1 MPCLSCNDL
10 KVSFRIQKKSAYA
23 VRGVS
28 FSVGDRRT
36 LGIVGESGCGKSV
49 TAAAIMRL
57 VPTPPGKIESGSIRF
72 EEKELLAIPEK
83 EMCGVRGRRISMV
96 FQDPMTSLN
105 PVFTC
110 GYQTAEPLILHKG
123 MDKRAAAELSMELF
137 SEVGIAEPKRVFSSY
152 PHNLSG
158 GMRQRVMIAMALA
171 CSPRLL
177 IADEPTTALDVTVQ
191 ARLLELLKKLQ
202 DTKDMS
208 MILITH
214 NLGIVTGMAH
224 DVIVMY
230 AGEIVESAPAQA
242 LFESPRHPYTE
253 CLLKTIPSI
262 ERRGERLTVIP
273 GTVPTPLE
281 VPEGCPFH
289 PRCPKAKDV
298 CKKDHP
304 PLHRVDG
311 GGNGVNIDNDGD
323 NGKHHVR
330 CHLYE

>member
-1 MPCLSCNDL
+1 MACLACEDL
-10 KVSFRIQKKSAYA
+10 RVSFSIQKRVARA

-28 FSVGDRRT
+28 FGLDDRKT

-49 TAAAIMRL
+49 TALSIMRL
-57 VPTPPGKIESGSIRF
+57 VPAPPAKIESGSMMF
-72 EEKELLAIPEK
+72 EGADLLSIPEK
-83 EMCGVRGRRISMV
+83 QMRGVRGRRISMI

-110 GYQTAEPLILHKG
+110 GSQVAESLLLHKG
-123 MDKRAAAELSMELF
+123 MGKVEAAGVCEQLF
-137 SEVGIAEPKRVFSSY
+137 AEVGIAEPKRVFAAY

-191 ARLLELLKKLQ
+191 ARLLELLKSLQ

-214 NLGIVTGMAH
+214 NLGIVAGMAH

-230 AGEIVESAPAQA
+230 AGEVMESAPSKA
-242 LFESPRHPYTE
+242 LFDSPCHPYTD
-253 CLLKTIPSI
+253 CLLKTIPSTG
-262 ERRGERLTVIP
+262 RRSERLTVIP

-281 VPEGCPFH
+281 IPDGCPFH
-289 PRCPKAKDV
+289 PRCPRV
-298 CKKDHP
+298 TGRCKKEHP
-304 PLHRVDG
+304 PLHTVGAD
-311 GGNGVNIDNDGD
+311 
-323 NGKHHVR
+323 HQVR
-330 CHLYE
+330 CHHYE

>member
-1 MPCLSCNDL
+1 MTPCLSCNDL
-10 KVSFRIQKKSAYA
+10 RVSFRIRKTSAYA

-28 FSVGDRRT
+28 FSVGARRT

-57 VPTPPGKIESGSIRF
+57 VPSPPGTIESGSMLF
-72 EEKELLAIPEK
+72 EDKDLLAIPEK
-83 EMCGVRGRRISMV
+83 EMRGVRGRRISMV

-123 MDKRAAAELSMELF
+123 MDKRAAAERSMELF
-137 SEVGIAEPKRVFSSY
+137 SEVGIAEPERVFSSY

-158 GMRQRVMIAMALA
+158 GMRQRVMIAMALT

-191 ARLLELLKKLQ
+191 ARLLELLKSLQ
-202 DTKDMS
+202 DAKDMS

-214 NLGIVTGMAH
+214 NLGIVAGMAH

-230 AGEIVESAPAQA
+230 AGEIAESAPALA

-253 CLLKTIPSI
+253 CLLETIPSI
-262 ERRGERLTVIP
+262 EKRGGRLTVIP

-281 VPEGCPFH
+281 VPEGCAFH

-298 CKKDHP
+298 CKKEHP
-304 PLHRVDG
+304 ALHCV
-311 GGNGVNIDNDGD
+311 NDG
-323 NGKHHVR
+323 HYAR
-330 CHLYE
+330 CHLYG

>member
-1 MPCLSCNDL
+1 MACLSCNDL
-10 KVSFRIQKKSAYA
+10 RISFRIRKKKAYA

-28 FSVGDRRT
+28 FSVGDRAT

-57 VPTPPGKIESGSIRF
+57 IPTPPGKIESGSIRF
-72 EEKELLAIPEK
+72 EGNDLLTIPEK
-83 EMCGVRGRRISMV
+83 QMRAVRGRRISMV

-123 MDKRAAAELSMELF
+123 MDKRAAAELSMELY

-158 GMRQRVMIAMALA
+158 GMRQRVMIAMALS
-171 CSPRLL
+171 CSPKLL

-191 ARLLELLKKLQ
+191 AKLLELLKKLQ
-202 DTKDMS
+202 NTKDMS

-214 NLGIVTGMAH
+214 NLGIVAGMAR

-230 AGEIVESAPAQA
+230 AGEIVESAPATE
-242 LFESPRHPYTE
+242 LFASPRHPYTE

-262 ERRGERLTVIP
+262 EKRGERLTVIP

-281 VPEGCPFH
+281 IPDGCPFH
-289 PRCPKAKDV
+289 PRCPKAKDI
-298 CKKDHP
+298 CTKENP
-304 PLHRVDG
+304 ILRCADG
-311 GGNGVNIDNDGD
+311 LNVGNDGS
-323 NGKHHVR
+323 GGHYVR
-330 CHLYE
+330 CHC

>member
-10 KVSFRIQKKSAYA
+10 RVSFRIRKKSAYA

-28 FSVGDRRT
+28 FSVDDRAT

-57 VPTPPGKIESGSIRF
+57 VPAPPGKIESGAILF
-72 EEKELLAIPEK
+72 EEKDLLTIPEK
-83 EMCGVRGRRISMV
+83 EMRGVRGRRISMV

-110 GYQTAEPLILHKG
+110 GDQTAEPLILHKG

-137 SEVGIAEPKRVFSSY
+137 SEVGIAEPKRVFESY

-171 CSPRLL
+171 CSPKLL

-202 DTKDMS
+202 DAKDMS

-214 NLGIVTGMAH
+214 NLGIVAGMARH
-224 DVIVMY
+224 VIVMY
-230 AGEIVESAPAQA
+230 AGELVESAPTRT
-242 LFESPRHPYTE
+242 LFEAPRHPYTE

-262 ERRGERLTVIP
+262 DKRGERLTVIP
-273 GTVPTPLE
+273 GTVPTPFE
-281 VPEGCPFH
+281 IPDGCLFH

-298 CKKDHP
+298 CRKERP
-304 PLHRVDG
+304 ALHCVDERG
-311 GGNGVNIDNDGD
+311 ITDNDVNAD
-323 NGKHHVR
+323 NDKHHVR
-330 CHLYE
+330 CHLYV

>member
-1 MPCLSCNDL
+1 MSCLSCNDL
-10 KVSFRIQKKSAYA
+10 RVSFRIQKKSAYA

-57 VPTPPGKIESGSIRF
+57 VPTPPGKIESGVIRF
-72 EEKELLAIPEK
+72 DDKDLLTVSEK

-123 MDKRAAAELSMELF
+123 MDKRAAAEFSMELF

-171 CSPRLL
+171 CSPKLL

-191 ARLLELLKKLQ
+191 ARLLEVLKKLQ

-214 NLGIVTGMAH
+214 NLGIVAGMAH

-230 AGEIVESAPAQA
+230 AGEIVESAPARA

-262 ERRGERLTVIP
+262 EKRGERLTVIP

-304 PLHRVDG
+304 VLHCVDG
-311 GGNGVNIDNDGD
+311 RDSVDND

>member
-10 KVSFRIQKKSAYA
+10 RVSFRIQKKSAYA

-57 VPTPPGKIESGSIRF
+57 VPTPPGKIESGAIRF
-72 EEKELLAIPEK
+72 EEKDLLAVSEK

-171 CSPRLL
+171 CSPKLL

-214 NLGIVTGMAH
+214 NLGIVAGMAH

-230 AGEIVESAPAQA
+230 AGEIVESAPAQR

-262 ERRGERLTVIP
+262 EKRSERLTVIP

-304 PLHRVDG
+304 ILHCVDG
-311 GGNGVNIDNDGD
+311 GSNGVDGDID

>member
-1 MPCLSCNDL
+1 MPCLSCSDL
-10 KVSFRIQKKSAYA
+10 RVSFRIQKKTARA

-28 FSVGDRRT
+28 FELDDRKT

-49 TAAAIMRL
+49 TASSIMRL
-57 VPTPPGKIESGSIRF
+57 IPAPPGKIEAGTMLF
-72 EEKELLAIPEK
+72 EGKDLLSIPEK
-83 EMCGVRGRRISMV
+83 QMREVRGRRISMI

-110 GYQTAEPLILHKG
+110 GHQVAEPLILHKG
-123 MDKRAAAELSMELF
+123 MGKRAAAELCAELF

-191 ARLLELLKKLQ
+191 AKLLELLKKLQ
-202 DTKDMS
+202 DAKGMS

-214 NLGIVTGMAH
+214 NLGIVAGMAH
-224 DVIVMY
+224 DVMVMY
-230 AGEIVESAPAQA
+230 AGEVVESAPARA
-242 LFESPRHPYTE
+242 IFDSPRHPYTE
-253 CLLKTIPSI
+253 RLLKTIPSI
-262 ERRGERLTVIP
+262 EKRSGRLTVIP

-281 VPEGCPFH
+281 IPDGCPFH
-289 PRCPKAKDV
+289 PRCQRATERCGKE
-298 CKKDHP
+298 HP
-304 PLHRVDG
+304 ALRRVDG
-311 GGNGVNIDNDGD
+311 GG
-323 NGKHHVR
+323 GKHQAR
-330 CHLYE
+330 CHLYG